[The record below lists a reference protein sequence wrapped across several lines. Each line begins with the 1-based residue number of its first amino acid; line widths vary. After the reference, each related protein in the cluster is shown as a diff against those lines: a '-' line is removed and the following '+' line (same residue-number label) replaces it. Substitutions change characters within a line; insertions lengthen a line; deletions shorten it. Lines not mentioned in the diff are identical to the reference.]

1 MASGL
6 HQRPALQGGA
16 RSAHRSGTHHRD
28 RLGVLPLP
36 QNLAQE
42 DERVSLGVRFCFRYA
57 LPDTL
62 PQNRTTSKSDR
73 TSSRPARSP
82 TASAEPCARRRKSK
96 PGCSVLLP
104 LRPPGYAPAEP
115 STLNINVPRG
125 GPKQTAEVGQA
136 KLPKSPGCR
145 WGSPDHFQLHEER

>member
-57 LPDTL
+57 LRATL
-62 PQNRTTSKSDR
+62 QQNR
-73 TSSRPARSP
+73 A
-82 TASAEPCARRRKSK
+82 
-96 PGCSVLLP
+96 
-104 LRPPGYAPAEP
+104 P
-115 STLNINVPRG
+115 STSTSQG
-125 GPKQTAEVGQA
+125 VGQNKPPKWA
-136 KLPKSPGCR
+136 KPSCQSHLGADGDLQIIFNCMKK
-145 WGSPDHFQLHEER
+145 DEVAEN